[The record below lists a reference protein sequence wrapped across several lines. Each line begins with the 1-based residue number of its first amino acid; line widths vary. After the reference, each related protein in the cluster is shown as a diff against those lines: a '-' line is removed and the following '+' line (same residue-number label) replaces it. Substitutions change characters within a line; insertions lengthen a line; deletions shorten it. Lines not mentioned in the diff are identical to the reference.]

1 MSRFLF
7 AGVMGLAYALGIFP
21 GAVLAQGGYLN
32 AQTNVEVD
40 ESVRG
45 SADLDASV
53 SNDEPD
59 DSTSTT
65 GNDDGASDQG
75 SGDAQATSGGSFE
88 MRRGDASADR
98 TSNVEMRADSV
109 VSDNDVE
116 AFAAATLR
124 THERVEGVN
133 VSENEVRVSFKEDAR
148 LLGVFPMS
156 VTSRVVAMADGSVRI
171 ERPWYSFLL
180 WGERKEIAADLEARV
195 RAALED
201 GSLTTNGELS
211 ARAQARLMDEVARA
225 LSGVEVQADASAQ
238 ADASLDSIIDAS
250 ASASGTAGVL
260 APQ

>member
-1 MSRFLF
+1 MSRFFF

-32 AQTNVEVD
+32 AQADVEVG

-53 SNDEPD
+53 SSDEPED
-59 DSTSTT
+59 NSSSTGGDEGT
-65 GNDDGASDQG
+65 SDQG
-75 SGDAQATSGGSFE
+75 SGDARATSGGSFE
-88 MRRGDASADR
+88 MRRGDASADSA
-98 TSNVEMRADSV
+98 SNAEMRADSV

-148 LLGVFPMS
+148 LLGLFPMS

-180 WGERKEIAADLEARV
+180 WGERKEVAGDLETRV

-201 GSLTTNGELS
+201 GSLTADGELS

-225 LSGVEVQADASAQ
+225 LSGAEVQAGAGTE
-238 ADASLDSIIDAS
+238 ADASLDAIIDAS